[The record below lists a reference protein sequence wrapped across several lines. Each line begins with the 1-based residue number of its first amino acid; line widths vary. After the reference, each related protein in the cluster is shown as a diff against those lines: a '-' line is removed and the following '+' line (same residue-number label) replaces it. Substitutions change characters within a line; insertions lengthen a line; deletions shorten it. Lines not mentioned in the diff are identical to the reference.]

1 MKNKQNLFKV
11 IVNEAMNAFL
21 EKGYKNLN
29 VDELVAQIGISKAT
43 FYKYI
48 PSKEILFEE
57 CVRTYLDK
65 FKKELRQLINRIL
78 KSNQETFFA
87 LFMEIIKL
95 STNFLTTITNLINVK
110 IEKRFPQ
117 ISLKLREFTKK
128 QIETTFFSIINK
140 GRELRLIKNEI
151 SDEVLYFIIYTTLIN
166 LKQFTQ
172 REGKEITLN
181 IFFNHYFQIIFNG
194 ILEDEI
200 KVSFY
205 YQ

>member
-1 MKNKQNLFKV
+1 MKNKQNLFVV

-57 CVRTYLDK
+57 CVRTYLEK
-65 FKKELRQLINRIL
+65 FRKELRQLINRIL

-128 QIETTFFSIINK
+128 QIETSFFSIINK

-181 IFFNHYFQIIFNG
+181 TFFNHYFQIIFNG

-200 KVSFY
+200 KISFY
-205 YQ
+205 Y

>member
-1 MKNKQNLFKV
+1 MKNKQNLFVV

-57 CVRTYLDK
+57 CVRTYLEK
-65 FKKELRQLINRIL
+65 FRKELRQLINKIL

-128 QIETTFFSIINK
+128 QIETSFFSIINK

-172 REGKEITLN
+172 REGEEITLN
-181 IFFNHYFQIIFNG
+181 TFLNHYFQIIFNG

>member
-29 VDELVAQIGISKAT
+29 VDEFVAQIGISKAT

-117 ISLKLREFTKK
+117 ISIKLREFTKK
-128 QIETTFFSIINK
+128 QIETSFFSIINK

-181 IFFNHYFQIIFNG
+181 TFFNHYFQIIFNG

>member
-1 MKNKQNLFKV
+1 MKNKQNLFVV

-57 CVRTYLDK
+57 CVRTYLEK
-65 FKKELRQLINRIL
+65 FRKELRQLINKIL

-128 QIETTFFSIINK
+128 QIETSFFSIINK

-181 IFFNHYFQIIFNG
+181 TFLNHYFQIIFNG

>member
-1 MKNKQNLFKV
+1 MKNKQNLFVV

-29 VDELVAQIGISKAT
+29 VDEFVAQIGISKAT

-65 FKKELRQLINRIL
+65 FKKELRQLINKIL
-78 KSNQETFFA
+78 KSNQQTFFA

-128 QIETTFFSIINK
+128 QIETSFFSIINK

-181 IFFNHYFQIIFNG
+181 TFFNHYFQIIFNG

>member
-1 MKNKQNLFKV
+1 MKNKQNLFVV

-57 CVRTYLDK
+57 CVRTYLEK
-65 FKKELRQLINRIL
+65 FRKELRQLINRIL

-128 QIETTFFSIINK
+128 QIETSFFSIINK

-181 IFFNHYFQIIFNG
+181 TFFNHYFQIIFNG
-194 ILEDEI
+194 ILEDGI

>member
-1 MKNKQNLFKV
+1 MKNKQNLFVV

-29 VDELVAQIGISKAT
+29 VDEFVAQIGISKAT

-57 CVRTYLDK
+57 CVRTYLEK

-128 QIETTFFSIINK
+128 QIETSFFSIINK

-181 IFFNHYFQIIFNG
+181 TFFNHYFQIIFNG

>member
-1 MKNKQNLFKV
+1 MKNKQNLFVV

-128 QIETTFFSIINK
+128 QIETSFFSIINK

-200 KVSFY
+200 KISFY

>member
-1 MKNKQNLFKV
+1 MKNKQNLFVV

-57 CVRTYLDK
+57 CVRTYLEK
-65 FKKELRQLINRIL
+65 FRKELRQLINRIL

-128 QIETTFFSIINK
+128 QIETSFFSIINK

-181 IFFNHYFQIIFNG
+181 TFFNHYFQIIFNG

>member
-57 CVRTYLDK
+57 CVRTYLEK
-65 FKKELRQLINRIL
+65 FRKELRQLINKIL

-128 QIETTFFSIINK
+128 QIETSFFSIINK

-181 IFFNHYFQIIFNG
+181 TFLNHYFQIIFNG

>member
-11 IVNEAMNAFL
+11 ILNEAMNGFL

-43 FYKYI
+43 FYKYV
-48 PSKEILFEE
+48 PSKEILFQE
-57 CVRTYLDK
+57 CVRTYLEN
-65 FKKELRQLINRIL
+65 FKKELRQLISKIL
-78 KSNQETFFA
+78 KSNQETFFV
-87 LFMEIIKL
+87 LFMDIIKI
-95 STNFLTTITNLINVK
+95 STNFLTIITNLINVK

-117 ISLKLREFTKK
+117 LNTKLREFTKK
-128 QIETTFFSIINK
+128 QIESSFFSIIKK
-140 GRELRLIKNEI
+140 GRELGLIKTEI

-172 REGKEITLN
+172 REGKEVTLN
-181 IFFNHYFQIIFNG
+181 TFFNHYFQIIFKG
-194 ILEDEI
+194 ILEDDI
-200 KVSFY
+200 KISFY

>member
-1 MKNKQNLFKV
+1 MKNKQNLFVV

-29 VDELVAQIGISKAT
+29 VDEFVAQIGISKAT

-128 QIETTFFSIINK
+128 QIETSFFSIINK

-181 IFFNHYFQIIFNG
+181 TFFNHYFQIIFNG

>member
-1 MKNKQNLFKV
+1 MKNKQNLFVV

-57 CVRTYLDK
+57 CVRTYLEK
-65 FKKELRQLINRIL
+65 FRKELRQLINKIL

-128 QIETTFFSIINK
+128 QIETSFFSIINK

-181 IFFNHYFQIIFNG
+181 TFFNHYFQIIFNG

>member
-29 VDELVAQIGISKAT
+29 VDEFVAQIGISKAT

-57 CVRTYLDK
+57 CVRTYLEK

-117 ISLKLREFTKK
+117 ISIKLREFTKK
-128 QIETTFFSIINK
+128 QIETSFFSIINK

-181 IFFNHYFQIIFNG
+181 TFFNHYFQIIFNG

>member
-1 MKNKQNLFKV
+1 
-11 IVNEAMNAFL
+11 
-21 EKGYKNLN
+21 
-29 VDELVAQIGISKAT
+29 
-43 FYKYI
+43 
-48 PSKEILFEE
+48 
-57 CVRTYLDK
+57 
-65 FKKELRQLINRIL
+65 
-78 KSNQETFFA
+78 
-87 LFMEIIKL
+87 
-95 STNFLTTITNLINVK
+95 LINVK

-128 QIETTFFSIINK
+128 QIETSFFSIINK

-181 IFFNHYFQIIFNG
+181 TFFNHYFQIIFNG
-194 ILEDEI
+194 ILEDGI